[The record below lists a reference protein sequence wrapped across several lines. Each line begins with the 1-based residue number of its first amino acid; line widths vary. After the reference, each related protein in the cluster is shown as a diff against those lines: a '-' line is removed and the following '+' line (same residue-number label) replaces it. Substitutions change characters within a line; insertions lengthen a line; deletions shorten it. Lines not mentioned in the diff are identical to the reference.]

1 MSCNCIKHGKQLWEN
16 IKRIMGHKC
25 DYVQVGV
32 WTDKQYVCKPIKEC
46 RVCKDKKYEGKDD

>member
-32 WTDKQYVCKPIKEC
+32 WTDKAICLQA
-46 RVCKDKKYEGKDD
+46 DKRMQGLQR